1 MISQIGSLA
10 LSISGGLILSTFFFL
25 FYYSIKKNKI
35 FLEIAERGLIA
46 ICFCIIL
53 ATLCLLNEL
62 LISNFN
68 LQYVAQYTS
77 YETPLF
83 FKFTALWAGQAGSL
97 LFWTFIMSIY
107 SLIYINVTLK
117 SMEYLKYSSYGIL
130 SFIFAF
136 FLLLSNF
143 IANPFEPVSSDII
156 VQNGNGLNPLLQNV
170 TMAIH
175 PPMLYLGFIG
185 TTILFVMALSAIIS
199 KSITFE
205 WIQSIRRWSLIT
217 WTFLSAGIILGGYWA
232 YNELGWGGY
241 WAWDP
246 VENSSLMPWLI
257 LTAFIHSSMIQEK
270 RGMLK
275 SWNILLASSTFLLV
289 ILGTFITRSG
299 IISSVHS
306 FTAENLGPL
315 FFSFLSILILFT
327 AYWVFKRYDI
337 LKSDNKID
345 SFTSREGGF
354 LYNNLILLLMCFIV
368 LWGTLFPILSEAW
381 NGEKI
386 YIGQT
391 YFNQLNVPIGL
402 ALLFLMGIGPLLS
415 WKKTSRSTLLLN
427 FKIPMLV
434 SFISGIIYSI
444 FFGLFDLY
452 PLVTCMG
459 ISFTATS
466 IIGEFRKSYNKSK
479 NRNKSILQT
488 TINMFLS
495 NRHKNGGYI
504 VHIGITLLFVGF
516 IGRAFEV
523 EKEFNLSPGEQIY
536 FANYNFR
543 LNSVSTETRNN
554 HLAAISEMDVT
565 DESNTYI
572 TTLYPEKRVYFYKD
586 PDTKKH
592 QPHSELD
599 IYSTMSKDIYSI
611 LSSYKEDK
619 LEDGTIIKEAY
630 FKIMINPLVNWV
642 WIGGII
648 MVIGSLFAF
657 WPSKRRDY
665 GII

>member
-10 LSISGGLILSTFFFL
+10 LSISGGLILSNFFFL
-25 FYYSIKKNKI
+25 FYYSIRKDKI
-35 FLEIAERGLIA
+35 FLNVSQRGLIA
-46 ICFCIIL
+46 VCFCVIL

-68 LQYVAQYTS
+68 LQYVSQYTS

-83 FKFTALWAGQAGSL
+83 FKVTALWAGQAGSL

-107 SLIYINVTLK
+107 SLIYINITLRK
-117 SMEYLKYSSYGIL
+117 MPTLKYSSYIML
-130 SFIFAF
+130 SFIFGF

-143 IANPFEPVSSDII
+143 IANPFQPVSSDII

-175 PPMLYLGFIG
+175 PPTLYLGFIG
-185 TTILFVMALSAIIS
+185 TTILFVMALSGLIS
-199 KSITFE
+199 KSLNFE
-205 WIQSIRRWSLIT
+205 WIQSIRRWSLIV
-217 WTFLSAGIILGGYWA
+217 WTFLSGGIILGGYWA

-299 IISSVHS
+299 IVSSVHS

-315 FFSFLSILILFT
+315 FLAFLSSLILFT
-327 AYWVFKRYDI
+327 GYWFVKRFDT
-337 LKSDNKID
+337 LKSDSKID

-386 YIGQT
+386 YVGAT

-402 ALLFLMGIGPLLS
+402 VLLFLMGIGPLLS
-415 WKKTSRSTLLLN
+415 WKTTSRSTLLSN
-427 FKIPMLV
+427 FKIPMLI
-434 SFISGIIYSI
+434 SFFSGVIYSI
-444 FFGLFDLY
+444 FFGPLQLY

-459 ISFTATS
+459 IAFTATS
-466 IIGEFRKSYNKSK
+466 IINEFRKSYKKSK
-479 NRNKSILQT
+479 SDNKSIPSAIVSMLF
-488 TINMFLS
+488 N

-504 VHIGITLLFVGF
+504 VHIGVTLLFVGF

-523 EKEFNLSPGEQIY
+523 EKEFNLSPGEEIY
-536 FANYNFR
+536 FANYIFK
-543 LNSVSTETRNN
+543 LNSIESEARDNHYAFISDIDVIDQRNN
-554 HLAAISEMDVT
+554 LLTS
-565 DESNTYI
+565 
-572 TTLYPEKRVYFYKD
+572 LYPEKRIYFYWNPD
-586 PDTKKH
+586 PEKR

-599 IYSTMSKDIYSI
+599 IYSTMRKDIYSI
-611 LSSYKEDK
+611 FSAYDAEKNQ
-619 LEDGTIIKEAY
+619 GY

-642 WIGGII
+642 WIGGIV
-648 MVIGSLFAF
+648 MVVGSLFAF
-657 WPSKRRDY
+657 WPSKRRNY

>member
-10 LSISGGLILSTFFFL
+10 ISLSGGLILSTFFFL
-25 FYYSIKKNKI
+25 FYYSIKREKI
-35 FLEIAERGLIA
+35 FLDVSERGLIA
-46 ICFCIIL
+46 TCFCVIL

-83 FKFTALWAGQAGSL
+83 FKVTALWAGQAGSL

-107 SLIYINVTLK
+107 SLIYINVSLK
-117 SMEYLKYSSYGIL
+117 KMKELKYWSYIIL
-130 SFIFAF
+130 SFIFGF

-175 PPMLYLGFIG
+175 PPTLYLGFIG
-185 TTILFVMALSAIIS
+185 TTILFVMALAALIS
-199 KSITFE
+199 KSFSFE
-205 WIQSIRRWSLIT
+205 WIQSIRRWALIV

-246 VENSSLMPWLI
+246 VENSSLMPWFI

-299 IISSVHS
+299 IVSSVHS

-315 FFSFLSILILFT
+315 FLGFLSSLIFFT
-327 AYWVFKRYDI
+327 LYWFFKNLDI
-337 LKSDNKID
+337 LKTDNKID
-345 SFTSREGGF
+345 SYTSREGGF

-386 YIGQT
+386 YVGAT

-402 ALLFLMGIGPLLS
+402 VLLFLMGVGPLLS
-415 WKKTSRSTLLLN
+415 WKTTSKSTLLLN
-427 FKIPMLV
+427 FKYPMLV
-434 SFISGIIYSI
+434 SFIVGIIYSL
-444 FFGLFDLY
+444 FFGIFQIY
-452 PLVTCMG
+452 PLVTSMG
-459 ISFTATS
+459 VAFTVTS
-466 IIGEFRKSYNKSK
+466 IFNEFRKSYKKSK
-479 NRNKSILQT
+479 RNNQSVSSAITKML
-488 TINMFLS
+488 FA

-516 IGRAFEV
+516 IGRAFEE
-523 EKEFNLSPGEQIY
+523 EKEFNLSPGEEIY
-536 FANYNFR
+536 FANYIFK
-543 LNSVSTETRNN
+543 LNSIKSEAREN
-554 HLAAISEMDVT
+554 HYAFISDMDVI
-565 DESNTYI
+565 DQSNNFLTS
-572 TTLYPEKRVYFYKD
+572 LYPEKRIYFYWNPD
-586 PDTKKH
+586 PEKR

-599 IYSTMSKDIYSI
+599 IYSTMQKDIYSI
-611 LSSYKEDK
+611 FSAYDAEKNQ
-619 LEDGTIIKEAY
+619 GY

-642 WIGGII
+642 WIGGIM
-648 MVIGSLFAF
+648 MVVGSLFAF
-657 WPSKRRDY
+657 WPSRRRND
-665 GII
+665 GAI